1 MKNIKILGL
10 LSVVVLSTSML
21 GNAQI
26 VLNTTSGNH
35 SYTQNFNG
43 LPVTGT
49 GTWTD
54 NTTPLLGW
62 YASTGPLLPVPVT
75 SIVATSGSN
84 GNFLFSFGAS
94 GNGTDRALGA
104 NPGGTNKLWG
114 ARLQNTGSTAMT
126 INTISFTGEQW
137 RTGQTLN
144 AAQSVTFGYQ
154 VSTSPITSIS
164 TGTYSSVGGLTF
176 TSPVTSPIDTNLNGN
191 LSANRVSLSL
201 GSLGITIAAGSEAM
215 LRWSYLDGSGNDA
228 NLGIDDLTVAY
239 TTAVPEPSTFALVL
253 ISLVGGAFLVRRC
266 RRSIA

>member
-10 LSVVVLSTSML
+10 LSVLVLSTSML

-26 VLNTTSGNH
+26 VLTTTSGNH

-43 LPVTGT
+43 LPTTGNPV
-49 GTWTD
+49 WTD
-54 NTTPLLGW
+54 NTTLLGW
-62 YASTGPLLPVPVT
+62 YATPSAALPF
-75 SIVATSGSN
+75 SGQIVATTGAN
-84 GNFLFSFGAS
+84 GNFLASFGSSSAA
-94 GNGTDRALGA
+94 DRALGA
-104 NPGGTNKLWG
+104 NPGGADKLWG
-114 ARLQNTGSTAMT
+114 ARLQNIGSTAMT

-137 RTGQTLN
+137 RTRAN
-144 AAQSVTFGYQ
+144 ATAQSVTFGYQ

-253 ISLVGGAFLVRRC
+253 ISLVGGAFLIRRC